1 VLIIGK
7 NLAETQGRK
16 NTRAACVARTARQ
29 SYQGKNSKDSQHYEG
44 SSFPVANLLSTI
56 IVFPSGRL
64 KGFLKKTEKG
74 IFQASRTVPLLVP
87 LLSRRSAAGTAY
99 SKIL

>member
-1 VLIIGK
+1 VWQEPHGSRTK
-7 NLAETQGRK
+7 E
-16 NTRAACVARTARQ
+16 RTARTL
-29 SYQGKNSKDSQHYEG
+29 NIMKDPAFPSQIYYR
-44 SSFPVANLLSTI
+44 LLS
-56 IVFPSGRL
+56 FFHLGRL